1 MAMSP
6 QRCRDVAQRRR
17 SDVAQ
22 RHHRDVAQR
31 RRRDVAQQ
39 RRRDVA
45 QRRRHREVMAN
56 PVIVTI
62 TRSRRWR
69 CDVLGD
75 VTAMSRGDFA
85 TTTSR

>member
-6 QRCRDVAQRRR
+6 QR
-17 SDVAQ
+17 
-22 RHHRDVAQR
+22 HRDVAQR
-31 RRRDVAQQ
+31 RRIN
-39 RRRDVA
+39 VA
-45 QRRRHREVMAN
+45 QRRRRDVTERRRHRQVMAN

-62 TRSRRWR
+62 TRSPRWR

-75 VTAMSRGDFA
+75 VTSMSRGDFA